1 MSAGLLNLIVDQ
13 GSDWYLYITW
23 EDSDGD
29 PIDNTGYSAKMQ
41 MRSLPTS
48 TNAELTLSTVNG
60 GITLGG
66 ADGVIELHATA
77 VQTNVSAGFYY
88 YDLELTAP
96 ITGTITRVV
105 QGQINLNAEVT
116 R

>member
-1 MSAGLLNLIVDQ
+1 MSAGILNLIVDQ

-23 EDSDGD
+23 EDSNGD
-29 PIDNTGYSAKMQ
+29 PIDNTGFFAQMQ

-48 TNAELTLSTVNG
+48 PTAEMTLSTTNG

-77 VQTNVSAGFYY
+77 AQTNVSAGFYY

-96 ITGTITRVV
+96 LTNVITRVI
-105 QGQINLNAEVT
+105 QGQINLSAEVT